1 MNKILNALNL
11 KIDNNQMWI
20 LLSLLFSGF
29 LLTYISP
36 TIVKEIY
43 SKLPVEWIAF
53 ESLFG
58 SISGLVISM
67 LWRGAIR
74 RIAIKQFIIL
84 IIFETLCGLC
94 MCIYLVFIEYNVWIL
109 AITSLIYTSFV
120 TIFVDKCIMAFK
132 TKLWNNKEREFYDN
146 NIQIILGFVSI
157 IGYTFA
163 LLFSPTLNTALIL
176 WGIAYLTDDLG
187 WAIVYIKNK
196 KTLINIEK

>member
-43 SKLPVEWIAF
+43 SKLPAEWIAF
-53 ESLFG
+53 ESLFS

-120 TIFVDKCIMAFK
+120 TIFVNKCIMAFK

-146 NIQIILGFVSI
+146 NIQ
-157 IGYTFA
+157 
-163 LLFSPTLNTALIL
+163 
-176 WGIAYLTDDLG
+176 
-187 WAIVYIKNK
+187 
-196 KTLINIEK
+196 

>member
-1 MNKILNALNL
+1 
-11 KIDNNQMWI
+11 
-20 LLSLLFSGF
+20 
-29 LLTYISP
+29 
-36 TIVKEIY
+36 
-43 SKLPVEWIAF
+43 
-53 ESLFG
+53 
-58 SISGLVISM
+58 M

-187 WAIVYIKNK
+187 WAIVYIINK

>member
-1 MNKILNALNL
+1 MIKILNILNL
-11 KIDNNQMWI
+11 KLDNNQIWI

-36 TIVKEIY
+36 TIVKDIY
-43 SKLPVEWIAF
+43 SKLPAEWIAF
-53 ESLFG
+53 ESLFA

-84 IIFETLCGLC
+84 IILETLCGLC

-120 TIFVDKCIMAFK
+120 TIFVGKCIMAFK
-132 TKLWNNKEREFYDN
+132 TKLWNNEERESYDN
-146 NIQIILGFVSI
+146 NTQIILGIVSI
-157 IGYTFA
+157 IGYTLA
-163 LLFSPTLNTALIL
+163 LLFLPTLNTALLL
-176 WGIAYLTDDLG
+176 WGIAYLIDDLG